1 MAPRSDTRPRREAL
15 LRDVMAIIENEYDR
29 PLELHE
35 VAQRVAA
42 SRRQIQ
48 RVLDEIHGESFRT
61 TLTNIRLDRAARL
74 REQPLTVRHVAALVG
89 YSQPAQFAKAFRRRH
104 GVSPSQYRE
113 RLLSAARARL

>member
-48 RVLDEIHGESFRT
+48 RVLEEIHGESFRT

-74 REQPLTVRHVAALVG
+74 LEQPLTVRHVAALVG